1 MSCKYKIY
9 EDIFSVLHISCM
21 YIIIITP
28 YNIDLP
34 GAHETT
40 TRAGVRGNCDGVRM
54 PLEPSSVLA
63 PES

>member
-1 MSCKYKIY
+1 
-9 EDIFSVLHISCM
+9 M

-28 YNIDLP
+28 YNIDLQ

-40 TRAGVRGNCDGVRM
+40 TRAGVSGNCDGVHM

>member
-1 MSCKYKIY
+1 MRGRLLCAAYI
-9 EDIFSVLHISCM
+9 M

-28 YNIDLP
+28 YNIDLQ
-34 GAHETT
+34 GAHETSSW
-40 TRAGVRGNCDGVRM
+40 AGVRGNCGGVRM